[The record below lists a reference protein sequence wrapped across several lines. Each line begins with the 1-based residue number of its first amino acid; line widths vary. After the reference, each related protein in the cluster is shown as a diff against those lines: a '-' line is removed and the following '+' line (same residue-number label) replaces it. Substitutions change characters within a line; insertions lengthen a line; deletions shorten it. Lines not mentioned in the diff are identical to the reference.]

1 MIHFNRRTITLAA
14 MALGLASMGFAANAD
29 TLKDIQTRKKLLVAI
44 DLSVPP
50 FGMTD
55 AAMQPQGSDVD
66 VARALAKD
74 MGVELKIVEVSGPN
88 RIPFLMTSKADIVI
102 SSFSVT
108 AERAKV
114 VAFST
119 PYSVNQL
126 VVGAPK
132 SLAITKMDDLIGK
145 RIAVV
150 RGNLQDL
157 ELTKSAPK
165 GATLVRYED
174 DATANTAL
182 IAGQVDAIATP
193 STTVQTLATRMPA
206 KNLEIK
212 FIVKVQ
218 PLAIGMRKNDT
229 ELANWVNAWV
239 EKNTANGQLNQIYTK
254 WMGLPLP
261 DMKKMAVEA
270 RASASAL

>member
-1 MIHFNRRTITLAA
+1 MIQFNRRTFTLAA
-14 MALGLASMGFAANAD
+14 MGLALASAGFAANAD
-29 TLKDIQTRKKLLVAI
+29 TLMDIQTRKKLLAAI

-74 MGVELKIVEVSGPN
+74 LGVELQIVEVSGPN
-88 RIPFLMTSKADIVI
+88 RIPFLMTGKADIVI

-132 SLAITKMDDLIGK
+132 SVAITKMDDLIGK

-206 KNLEIK
+206 KSLEIK

-229 ELANWVNAWV
+229 ELANWINTWV
-239 EKNTANGQLNQIYTK
+239 EKNTTNGQLNQIYTK

-261 DMKKMAVEA
+261 DMKKMAEQA
-270 RASASAL
+270 RASAL

>member
-1 MIHFNRRTITLAA
+1 MIKFNRRTFTLAA

-74 MGVELKIVEVSGPN
+74 MGVELQIVEVSGPN

-132 SLAITKMDDLIGK
+132 SLAISKMDDLIGK

-229 ELANWVNAWV
+229 ELANWVNVWV
-239 EKNTANGQLNQIYTK
+239 EKNTTNGQLNQIYTK

>member
-1 MIHFNRRTITLAA
+1 MIDTRRRTFVRTAA
-14 MALGLASMGFAANAD
+14 ALGLGIAAGFAYAD
-29 TLKDIQTRKKLLVAI
+29 TLHDIQARRKLNVAI

-50 FGMTD
+50 YGMTD
-55 AAMQPQGSDVD
+55 GAMNPQGADVD

-74 MGVELKIVEVSGPN
+74 LGVELNIVQVSGPN
-88 RIPFLMTSKADIVI
+88 RIPFLITGKADIVI

-108 AERAKV
+108 ADRAKV

-126 VVGAPK
+126 VVGAAK
-132 SLAITKMDDLIGK
+132 GTAITKMDDLAGK

-174 DATANTAL
+174 DAIANTAL

-193 STTVQTLATRMPA
+193 STTMQTLASRNPA
-206 KNLEIK
+206 KNLEVK
-212 FIVKVQ
+212 FVVKVQ
-218 PLAIGMRKNDT
+218 PLAIGMRKEDV
-229 ELANWVNAWV
+229 ELGKWINGWV
-239 EKNTANGQLNQIYTK
+239 EKNTANGQLNHIYTK
-254 WMGLPLP
+254 WMSLPLP
-261 DMKKMAVEA
+261 DMKKLAEEA
-270 RASASAL
+270 RAIAL

>member
-1 MIHFNRRTITLAA
+1 MKIINRRTLVQGTI
-14 MALGLASMGFAANAD
+14 ALCLTGFGFAATAD
-29 TLKDIQTRKKLLVAI
+29 TLQNIQARKKLLAAI

-55 AAMQPQGSDVD
+55 GSMQPQGSDVD

-74 MGVELKIVEVSGPN
+74 MGVELQIVEVSGPN
-88 RIPFLMTSKADIVI
+88 RIPFLMTNKADIVI

-108 AERAKV
+108 PERAKV
-114 VAFST
+114 VGFSA

-132 SLAITKMDDLIGK
+132 SVAISKLGDLAGK
-145 RIAVV
+145 RVAVV

-157 ELTKSAPK
+157 ELTKSAPQ
-165 GATLVRYED
+165 GTTIVRYED

-193 STTVQTLATRMPA
+193 STTVKTLATRNPA
-206 KNLEIK
+206 KDFEVK
-212 FIVKVQ
+212 FVVKVQ
-218 PLAIGMRKNDT
+218 PLAIGMRKND
-229 ELANWVNAWV
+229 ENLAKWINAWV
-239 EKNTANGQLNQIYTK
+239 EKNTSSGQLNQIYTK
-254 WMGLPLP
+254 WMGLSLP
-261 DMKKMAVEA
+261 DMKKVAEEA
-270 RASASAL
+270 RAIAQ

>member
-1 MIHFNRRTITLAA
+1 MKNITRRTFAHTAIV
-14 MALGLASMGFAANAD
+14 LGLALSGWSAHAD
-29 TLKDIQTRKKLLVAI
+29 TLKDIQTRKKLNVAI

-55 AAMQPQGSDVD
+55 AAMNPQGSDVD

-74 MGVELKIVEVSGPN
+74 LGVELEIVQVSGPN
-88 RIPFLMTSKADIVI
+88 RIPFLMTRKADIVI

-114 VAFST
+114 VAFSA

-126 VVGAPK
+126 VVGGPK
-132 SLAITKMDDLIGK
+132 GVTIAKMEDLVGK
-145 RIAVV
+145 RVGVV

-165 GATLVRYED
+165 GTTLVRYED
-174 DATANTAL
+174 DSTANTAL

-193 STTVQTLATRMPA
+193 STTMQTLATRHPA
-206 KNLEIK
+206 KNLEVK
-212 FIVKVQ
+212 FTVKVQ
-218 PLAIGMRKNDT
+218 PLAIGLRKEDA
-229 ELANWVNAWV
+229 ELAKWINAWV
-239 EKNTANGQLNQIYTK
+239 EKNIATGQLNQIYTK

-261 DMKKMAVEA
+261 DMKKLAEEA
-270 RASASAL
+270 RAIAL

>member
-270 RASASAL
+270 RASAL

>member
-1 MIHFNRRTITLAA
+1 MTVISRRTFALGAAALALAA
-14 MALGLASMGFAANAD
+14 TALPAAAAD
-29 TLKDIQTRKKLLVAI
+29 TLKEIQSRKKLLVAI

-50 FGMTD
+50 YGMTD
-55 AAMQPQGSDVD
+55 AAMQPQGADVD

-74 MGVELKIVEVSGPN
+74 LGVPLEIVQVSGPN
-88 RIPFLMTSKADIVI
+88 RIPFLMTHKADLVI
-102 SSFSVT
+102 SSFAVT

-114 VAFST
+114 VAFSA

-132 SLAITKMDDLIGK
+132 GTAIAKLADLDGK
-145 RIAVV
+145 RVAVV

-157 ELTKSAPK
+157 VLTKQAPK

-193 STTVQTLATRMPA
+193 SFTVQTLAQKNPS

-212 FIVKVQ
+212 FMVSAT
-218 PLAIGMRKNDT
+218 PLAIGLRKNDA
-229 ELANWVNAWV
+229 ELMNWVNAWV
-239 EKNTANGQLNQIYTK
+239 EKNTANGELNKIYSKHT
-254 WMGLPLP
+254 GLQLP
-261 DMKKMAVEA
+261 DMKKLADEA
-270 RASASAL
+270 RAIAL

>member
-1 MIHFNRRTITLAA
+1 MNRITRRSLVLGVVALALA
-14 MALGLASMGFAANAD
+14 GTALTATAD
-29 TLKDIQTRKKLLVAI
+29 TLKDIQARKKLLVAI

-50 FGMTD
+50 YGMTD
-55 AAMQPQGSDVD
+55 GKMEPQGADVD

-74 MGVELKIVEVSGPN
+74 LGVPLEIVQVSGPN
-88 RIPFLMTSKADIVI
+88 RIPFLMTGKADMVI

-114 VAFST
+114 VAFSA

-126 VVGAPK
+126 VVGAAK
-132 SLAITKMDDLIGK
+132 GVDIKKMDDLSGK

-193 STTVQTLATRMPA
+193 ATTVKTLAERNPG
-206 KNLEIK
+206 KNLEVK
-212 FIVKVQ
+212 FVVKMQ
-218 PLAIGMRKNDT
+218 PLAIGLRKNDA
-229 ELANWVNAWV
+229 ELMKWINAWV
-239 EKNTANGQLNQIYTK
+239 EKNTANGELNKIYTRY
-254 WMGLPLP
+254 MGIALP
-261 DMKKMAVEA
+261 DMKKLADEA
-270 RASASAL
+270 RAIAL

>member
-1 MIHFNRRTITLAA
+1 MIKFNRRTLTLAA
-14 MALGLASMGFAANAD
+14 MALALASVGFAANAD
-29 TLKDIQTRKKLLVAI
+29 TLKDIQTRKKLLAAI

-55 AAMQPQGSDVD
+55 AAMQAQGSDVD
-66 VARALAKD
+66 VARALARD
-74 MGVELKIVEVSGPN
+74 MGVELQIVEVSGPN

-229 ELANWVNAWV
+229 ELANWINTWV
-239 EKNTANGQLNQIYTK
+239 EKNTSNGQLNQIYTK

-261 DMKKMAVEA
+261 DMKKMAEQA

>member
-1 MIHFNRRTITLAA
+1 MIRLSRRTFALGAVTLA
-14 MALGLASMGFAANAD
+14 LAGTSLCAAAD
-29 TLKDIQTRKKLLVAI
+29 TLANIHARKKLLVAI

-50 FGMTD
+50 YGMTD
-55 AAMQPQGSDVD
+55 ANMQATGADVE

-74 MGVELKIVEVSGPN
+74 LGVPMEIVQVNGPN
-88 RIPFLMTSKADIVI
+88 RIPFLMTGKADMVI
-102 SSFSVT
+102 SSFAVT
-108 AERAKV
+108 PERAKV
-114 VAFST
+114 VAFSL

-126 VVGAPK
+126 VIGAGK
-132 SLAITKMDDLIGK
+132 GVAIHKMDDLNGK

-157 ELTKSAPK
+157 VLTKEAPK

-193 STTVQTLATRMPA
+193 SFTVQTLARKNPE

-212 FIVKVQ
+212 FNVSAT
-218 PLAIGMRKNDT
+218 PLAIGMRKNDP
-229 ELANWVNAWV
+229 ELMKWVNGWI
-239 EKNTANGQLNQIYTK
+239 EKNTANGELNKIYTH
-254 WMGLPLP
+254 WMGIALP
-261 DMKKMAVEA
+261 DMKKLAEQA
-270 RASASAL
+270 RAASL

>member
-1 MIHFNRRTITLAA
+1 MKFVSRRTF
-14 MALGLASMGFAANAD
+14 ALGAVALALAGTALTAAAD
-29 TLKDIQTRKKLLVAI
+29 TLKDIQARKKLLVAV

-50 FGMTD
+50 YGMTD
-55 AAMQPQGSDVD
+55 AKMEAQGADVD

-74 MGVELKIVEVSGPN
+74 LGVPLEIVQVSGPN
-88 RIPFLMTSKADIVI
+88 RIPFLMTHKADLVI
-102 SSFSVT
+102 SSFAVT

-114 VAFST
+114 VAFSA

-132 SLAITKMDDLIGK
+132 GTAIAKLDDLNGK
-145 RIAVV
+145 RVAVV

-157 ELTKSAPK
+157 VLTKQAPK

-193 STTVQTLATRMPA
+193 SFTVKTLAEKNPA
-206 KNLEIK
+206 KSLEIK
-212 FIVKVQ
+212 FNVSAT
-218 PLAIGMRKNDT
+218 PLAIGLRKNEP
-229 ELANWVNAWV
+229 ELMRWVNAWV
-239 EKNTANGQLNQIYTK
+239 EKNTANGTLNAIYK
-254 WMGLPLP
+254 KHMGIDLP
-261 DMKKMAVEA
+261 DMKKLADEA
-270 RASASAL
+270 KAIAL

>member
-1 MIHFNRRTITLAA
+1 MTFISRRTFALTTVALA
-14 MALGLASMGFAANAD
+14 LAGTAPLAFAD
-29 TLKDIQTRKKLLVAI
+29 SLKEIQARKKLLVAI

-50 FGMTD
+50 YGMTD
-55 AAMQPQGSDVD
+55 AQMQPQGADVD

-74 MGVELKIVEVSGPN
+74 MGVPLEIVQVSGPN
-88 RIPFLMTSKADIVI
+88 RIPFLMTGKADIVI
-102 SSFSVT
+102 SSFAVT

-114 VAFST
+114 VAFSA

-126 VVGAPK
+126 VVGASK
-132 SLAITKMDDLIGK
+132 GTSIEKLDDLNGK
-145 RIAVV
+145 RVAVV

-157 ELTKSAPK
+157 VLTKQAPK

-193 STTVQTLATRMPA
+193 SFTVQTLVQKNPA

-212 FIVKVQ
+212 FALSAT
-218 PLAIGMRKNDT
+218 PLAIGLRKNDA
-229 ELANWVNAWV
+229 ELMKWVNDWV
-239 EKNTANGQLNQIYTK
+239 EKNAANGELNKIYQK
-254 WMGLPLP
+254 HMGIALP
-261 DMKKMAVEA
+261 DMNKLADEA
-270 RASASAL
+270 RVIAQ

>member
-1 MIHFNRRTITLAA
+1 MIKFNRRTFALAT
-14 MALGLASMGFAANAD
+14 MALALAGVGFAANAD
-29 TLKDIQTRKKLLVAI
+29 TLKDIQTRKRLLVAI

-74 MGVELKIVEVSGPN
+74 LGVELQIVEVSGPN

-132 SLAITKMDDLIGK
+132 SVAITKMDDLIGK

-193 STTVQTLATRMPA
+193 STTIQTLATRMPA

-229 ELANWVNAWV
+229 ELANWINAWV
-239 EKNTANGQLNQIYTK
+239 EKNTTNGQLNQIYTK

-261 DMKKMAVEA
+261 DMKKMAEQA
-270 RASASAL
+270 RASAL

>member
-1 MIHFNRRTITLAA
+1 MIRINRRTLAQGALVLALAA
-14 MALGLASMGFAANAD
+14 TGFAAGAD
-29 TLKDIQTRKKLLVAI
+29 TLKDIQARKKLLVAI

-74 MGVELKIVEVSGPN
+74 MGVEMEIVQVSGPN
-88 RIPFLMTSKADIVI
+88 RIPFLMTNKADIVI

-108 AERAKV
+108 PERAKV
-114 VAFST
+114 VLFSA

-126 VVGAPK
+126 VVGASK
-132 SLAITKMDDLIGK
+132 GVTIAKMDDLVGK
-145 RIAVV
+145 RVAVV

-193 STTVQTLATRMPA
+193 STTVQTLAARNPA

-212 FIVKVQ
+212 FVVKVQ
-218 PLAIGMRKNDT
+218 PLAIGMRKNEV
-229 ELANWVNAWV
+229 ELAKWINGWV
-239 EKNTANGQLNQIYTK
+239 EKNAANGELNKIYSK
-254 WMGLPLP
+254 WMGLQLP
-261 DMKKMAVEA
+261 DMKKLADEA
-270 RASASAL
+270 RAIAL

>member
-1 MIHFNRRTITLAA
+1 MIKFNRRTFTLAT
-14 MALGLASMGFAANAD
+14 MALTLTGMGFAANAD

-74 MGVELKIVEVSGPN
+74 LGVELQIVEVSGPN
-88 RIPFLMTSKADIVI
+88 RIPFLMTGKADIVI

-114 VAFST
+114 VTFST

-132 SLAITKMDDLIGK
+132 SVAITKMDDLVGK

-182 IAGQVDAIATP
+182 IAGQVDALATP
-193 STTVQTLATRMPA
+193 STTIQSLAARMPA

-229 ELANWVNAWV
+229 EVANWINTWV
-239 EKNTANGQLNQIYTK
+239 DKNTTNGQLNQIYMK

-261 DMKKMAVEA
+261 DMKKMAEQA
-270 RASASAL
+270 LASAL

>member
-1 MIHFNRRTITLAA
+1 MIRINRRIFAQGALA
-14 MALGLASMGFAANAD
+14 LSLACAGFAAAAD
-29 TLKDIQTRKKLLVAI
+29 TLKDIQARKKLLVAI

-55 AAMQPQGSDVD
+55 GAMQPQGSDVD

-74 MGVELKIVEVSGPN
+74 MGVEMEIVQVSGPN
-88 RIPFLMTSKADIVI
+88 RIPFLMTNKADIVI

-108 AERAKV
+108 PERAKV
-114 VAFST
+114 VLFSA

-126 VVGAPK
+126 VVGASK
-132 SLAITKMDDLIGK
+132 GVSIAKMDDLVGK
-145 RIAVV
+145 RVAVV

-193 STTVQTLATRMPA
+193 STTVQTLASRNPA

-212 FIVKVQ
+212 FVVKVQ
-218 PLAIGMRKNDT
+218 PLAIGMRKNEV
-229 ELANWVNAWV
+229 ELAKWINGWV
-239 EKNTANGQLNQIYTK
+239 EKNAANGELNKIYSK
-254 WMGLPLP
+254 WMGLQLP
-261 DMKKMAVEA
+261 DMKKLAEEA
-270 RASASAL
+270 RAIAL

>member
-1 MIHFNRRTITLAA
+1 MNRITRRSF
-14 MALGLASMGFAANAD
+14 ALGVVALALAGTALTATAD
-29 TLKDIQTRKKLLVAI
+29 TLKDIQARKKLLVAI

-50 FGMTD
+50 YGMTD
-55 AAMQPQGSDVD
+55 GKMEPQGADVD

-74 MGVELKIVEVSGPN
+74 LGVPLEIVQVSGPN
-88 RIPFLMTSKADIVI
+88 RIPFLMTGKADMVI

-114 VAFST
+114 VAFSA

-126 VVGAPK
+126 VVGAAK
-132 SLAITKMDDLIGK
+132 GVDIKKMDDLNGK

-193 STTVQTLATRMPA
+193 ATTVKTLAERNPG
-206 KNLEIK
+206 KNLEVK
-212 FIVKVQ
+212 FVVKMQ
-218 PLAIGMRKNDT
+218 PLAIGLRKNDA
-229 ELANWVNAWV
+229 ELMKWINAWV
-239 EKNTANGQLNQIYTK
+239 EKNTANGELNKIYTRY
-254 WMGLPLP
+254 MGIALP
-261 DMKKMAVEA
+261 DMKKLADEA
-270 RASASAL
+270 RAIAL

>member
-1 MIHFNRRTITLAA
+1 MIRINRRIFALGAV
-14 MALGLASMGFAANAD
+14 ALGLATAGFGAAAD
-29 TLKDIQTRKKLLVAI
+29 TLKEIQSRKKLLVAI

-50 FGMTD
+50 YGMTD
-55 AAMQPQGSDVD
+55 ANMQPQGADVD

-74 MGVELKIVEVSGPN
+74 LGVPMEIVQVSGPN
-88 RIPFLMTSKADIVI
+88 RIPFLMTGKADMVI

-114 VAFST
+114 VAFSA

-126 VVGAPK
+126 VIGAAK
-132 SLAITKMDDLIGK
+132 GAAIARMDDLAGK
-145 RIAVV
+145 RVAVV

-182 IAGQVDAIATP
+182 IAGQVDAIGTP
-193 STTVQTLATRMPA
+193 ATTVKTLAERNPA
-206 KNLEIK
+206 RNLEVK
-212 FIVKVQ
+212 FVVKMQ
-218 PLAIGMRKNDT
+218 PLAIGLRKNDA
-229 ELANWVNAWV
+229 ELMNWVNGWI
-239 EKNTANGQLNQIYTK
+239 EKNTANGELNKIYTRH
-254 WMGLPLP
+254 MGIGLP
-261 DMKKMAVEA
+261 DMKKLADEA
-270 RASASAL
+270 RAIAL